1 LKKYLFLI
9 AVLIF
14 SCSKKEKF
22 KWSDYS
28 LEEALALNSDKII
41 FLDFYSDN

>member
-1 LKKYLFLI
+1 MKKYLLI
-9 AVLIF
+9 MALIIF

-22 KWSDYS
+22 EWSSYS
-28 LEEALALNSDKII
+28 LEEALALNSNKII